1 MMPKVRPS
9 VVLAL
14 TQLIV
19 EGSAFLRSL
28 ILARM
33 IGAEE
38 MGLAIAIALGI
49 RVFEMAGD
57 LGLERLL
64 VQVQAPELNRV
75 RGTVHLMQAV
85 KTCLLTSVALMLA
98 VPITGAINA
107 ELSPQIFA
115 LAAVVMVFR
124 GFVNVEFRERQR
136 QQDFGGVFIVEVGS
150 NLAALIAI
158 GPIVLLVGDYSAFA
172 WASVLQAVIMCL
184 LSHVIAVRRISW
196 IVDTATIK
204 TALRFGVPIA
214 CNGALIF
221 LALQGDRLIVALNF
235 SAESLAQFALAA
247 QLTLLPTL
255 AGARFLLAFDLPR
268 FARFIPGSR
277 ELELYFRNRL
287 IVVTGIATLLAVGLS
302 IFGNS
307 VVAILFGADYVSAS
321 AVMTLLAVTAGI
333 RLVRAVPN
341 TLLIATQRTSMV
353 LACNLPRI
361 IALIVALMLVAYGA
375 ELVNVVALGLVSEA
389 TGLILGLSALGG
401 IDRSQFR
408 LRRSSAV
415 VSS

>member
-1 MMPKVRPS
+1 MMPKVHPS

-14 TQLIV
+14 TQLIA

-64 VQVQAPELNRV
+64 VQVQARELNRV
-75 RGTVHLMQAV
+75 RGTVHLIQAV
-85 KTCLLTSVALMLA
+85 KACLLTSIALMLA

-115 LAAVVMVFR
+115 LAAVVIIFR
-124 GFVNVEFRERQR
+124 GLVNFEFRERQR
-136 QQDFGGVFIVEVGS
+136 QQDFGGVFIVEAGS

-158 GPIVLLVGDYSAFA
+158 GPIALLVGDYSALA
-172 WASVLQAVIMCL
+172 WASVLQAAIMCV
-184 LSHVIAVRRISW
+184 LSHIVAVRRMSW

-204 TALRFGVPIA
+204 TALRFGIPIA

-221 LALQGDRLIVALNF
+221 LAMQGDRLIVALHF
-235 SAESLAQFALAA
+235 SPESLAKFAIAA

-287 IVVTGIATLLAVGLS
+287 IDVIGIATLLAIGLS
-302 IFGNS
+302 FFGNS
-307 VVAILFGADYVSAS
+307 IVALLFGADYVSAP
-321 AVMTLLAVTAGI
+321 AVMALLAITAGV

-341 TLLIATQRTSMV
+341 TLLIATQRTSMM

-361 IALIVALMLVAYGA
+361 IALIVALILVANGA
-375 ELVNVVALGLVSEA
+375 DLVKVVALGLVSEA
-389 TGLILGLSALGG
+389 TGLVLGLSALGG

-408 LRRSSAV
+408 LRESSAV
-415 VSS
+415 ISS